1 MHRSWVV
8 FPKFFLVFEF
18 HLYTYVLQRAS
29 CIGVGLS
36 EQQDIFVVVSVSV
49 FLLLLSD
56 VVALG
61 FSTLKEII
69 AEFLRCHPLPQGY
82 LP

>member
-1 MHRSWVV
+1 M
-8 FPKFFLVFEF
+8 
-18 HLYTYVLQRAS
+18 YVLQRAS
-29 CIGVGLS
+29 CIGVSLS

-56 VVALG
+56 VVTLG

-69 AEFLRCHPLPQGY
+69 AEFLQCHPLPRGY